1 MKWIAVIAS
10 FVLLPMLA
18 WAQPTGER
26 IQERVEA
33 RRVAFLT
40 ERLSLTPEE
49 AQLFWPIYNEYRD
62 KLKAIRKEGK
72 PDKPVEQMTEAEADA
87 AITEHFDNEQKE
99 LDLQREMAVKLHKAI
114 PARKIA
120 LLQGAEK
127 EFKLELLKEIRE
139 RRQEGGGG
147 GRRPGRG

>member
-1 MKWIAVIAS
+1 MKHFLVIAS
-10 FVLLPMLA
+10 LVLFIPMLV
-18 WAQPTGER
+18 WAQPGER
-26 IQERVEA
+26 VKERVEA

-62 KLKAIRKEGK
+62 KIKAARKEAK
-72 PDKPVEQMTEAEADA
+72 PDKPVEQMTEAEAEA

-120 LLQGAEK
+120 MLQGAEK

-139 RRQEGGGG
+139 RRQGEGGGQK
-147 GRRPGRG
+147 PGRG